1 MKKTLSEFRLG
12 ARSVLRA
19 VCCVAERR
27 QTRSDETEER
37 GRDGTRAPVKVHQ
50 ASRACLCAQND
61 VLGRHVARQNPDK
74 IVVAEQI
81 VTKGANG

>member
-1 MKKTLSEFRLG
+1 M
-12 ARSVLRA
+12 LRV
-19 VCCVAERR
+19 VCCPPEQR

-61 VLGRHVARQNPDK
+61 VLGCHVARQKPDK

-81 VTKGANG
+81 VTKVRANDLGQLHDDARRR